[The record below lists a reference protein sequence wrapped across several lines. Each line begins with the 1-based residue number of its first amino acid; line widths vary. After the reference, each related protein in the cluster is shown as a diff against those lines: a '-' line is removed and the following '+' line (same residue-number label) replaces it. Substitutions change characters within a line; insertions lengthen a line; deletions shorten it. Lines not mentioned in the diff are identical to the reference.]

1 MAKRKADIDDG
12 FREIFNR
19 EIGLSH
25 PRTNSRRIYASQG
38 TVKKLDLYGK
48 LIGHEGCVN
57 ALEFNSTGDI
67 LVSGSDDR
75 RIMLWN
81 WLYRSRT
88 LSYPSGHSENVF
100 QTKFI
105 PFTDDR
111 TIITSG
117 ADGQV
122 RLGQILENGK
132 VETKRLGRH
141 DGRVYK
147 LAVLPG
153 DPNVFYSCGEDG
165 FVQHFDIRSNSGT
178 MVLYSSPFTQGCRR
192 HHSSSRI
199 RLNSIAID
207 PRNPHYLAVG
217 GSDEYARV
225 YDTRRGQ
232 LAPVCRH
239 VLPNAPVNTFC
250 PRHLRETNS
259 VHVTG
264 LAYSKASELLVSYN
278 DELIYLFEKNMG
290 FGSTPIGISL
300 EKYQAMEEPQAYTG
314 HRNAQ
319 TVKGVS
325 FFGPN
330 DEYVTSGSD
339 CGHIFIWKK
348 KGGKLVRAMLGDRRV
363 VNQLESHPH
372 APFLASCGIEKS
384 VKLWTPMS
392 NDVLSLPA
400 NIEKVMESNRV
411 GREDHSR
418 VTLSPDVIMHVLRLQ
433 RRQTSAFTERRYVL
447 TESDGDEGNEDAL
460 FISGLV
466 ASDDDEASQG
476 ECTVSGVPKLV

>member
-1 MAKRKADIDDG
+1 MARPRRRNTEIGDG
-12 FREIFNR
+12 FTEIFNR
-19 EIGLSH
+19 EIGFSH
-25 PRTNSRRIYASQG
+25 PITISRRISASEG
-38 TVKKLDLYGK
+38 IVKKLDLYGK
-48 LIGHEGCVN
+48 LNGHEGCVN
-57 ALEFNSTGDI
+57 AVEFNSTGDV

-75 RIMLWN
+75 QIMLWN
-81 WLYRSRT
+81 WLSGSRT
-88 LSYPSGHSENVF
+88 LSYPSGHCENVF

-141 DGRVYK
+141 HGRVYK

-165 FVQHFDIRSNSGT
+165 FVQHFDIRSNSAT

-207 PRNPHYLAVG
+207 PRNSYYLAVG

-239 VLPNAPVNTFC
+239 VLPDAPVNTFC

-259 VHVTG
+259 VHITG
-264 LAYSKASELLVSYN
+264 LAYSKAGELLVSYN

-290 FGSTPIGISL
+290 YGPSPVSISP
-300 EKYQAMEEPQAYTG
+300 EKLQEMEEPQVYTG

-319 TVKGVS
+319 TVKGVN

-348 KGGKLVRAMLGDRRV
+348 KGGKLVRAMVGDRRV

-372 APFLASCGIEKS
+372 IPLLASCGIEKS

-392 NDVLSLPA
+392 NDVLSLPEK
-400 NIEKVMESNRV
+400 IEKVMELNRV
-411 GREDHSR
+411 GREDQSR
-418 VTLSPDVIMHVLRLQ
+418 VTLTPDVIMHVLRLQ
-433 RRQTSAFTERRYVL
+433 RRQTSAFTERRYVS
-447 TESDGDEGNEDAL
+447 TDIGSDEGNDAH
-460 FISGLV
+460 FIANLV
-466 ASDDDEASQG
+466 DNDEESSER
-476 ECTVSGVPKLV
+476 ECIVS